1 MTSSWEELA
10 ADKRTRIASTI
21 PSEWL
26 IRDLPSDDNVFE
38 FPKASGL
45 LSAREI
51 ELTESSATDLV
62 AQMAEGKL
70 KSVDVTLAFCKR
82 AALAQQLT
90 NCVHEFFPEEAL
102 AQARDLDKYYAE
114 HNTTVG
120 PLHGLPISLKD
131 QLRVKG
137 KETSMGYVSWLGKY
151 DEKDSVLTE
160 LLRKAGAVFYVKT
173 SVPQTLMVCETVN
186 NIIGRTT
193 NPRNKNW
200 SCGGSSGGEGAM
212 IGLRGGIIGVGTD
225 IGGSIR
231 IPSAFN
237 FLYGIRPSH
246 GRMPYANMANS
257 MEGQETIHSVVGP
270 IAHSA
275 SDLRLFLTSV
285 LREEPWNYDSKVI
298 PLPWRYNLEDA
309 LKAKLNSS
317 GLTIGYYTCDGNVL
331 PHPPVLRGI
340 ERVMD
345 VLERSQHKVLP
356 WTPYKHDF
364 AVDLA
369 NKIYGADGSTD
380 VMKDINASGE
390 PGIPNIKELLNP
402 DMRKADLNDVWD
414 IHLQKWDYQMQYL
427 SRWREVEAE
436 HGCEL
441 DCIVAPISPTAAIR
455 HNQFK
460 YYGYASAINLLDFT
474 SVVVPVTFA
483 DSKIDAKRADYEPLN
498 DMDAAVQ
505 AEYDPEAYH
514 GAPVAIQVIG
524 KRLSEE
530 KTLAIAEEIG
540 RLLGNS
546 VTP

>member
-1 MTSSWEELA
+1 MGWKDLA
-10 ADKRTRIASTI
+10 ADKRSRISKSI
-21 PSEWL
+21 PSDWV
-26 IRDLPSDDNVFE
+26 IQDVPKSDSVFDY
-38 FPKASGL
+38 PKTSGIF
-45 LSAREI
+45 SAQEL
-51 ELTESSATDLV
+51 ELTNSTATELV
-62 AQMAEGKL
+62 AKLAKGEL

-90 NCVHEFFPEEAL
+90 NCVHEFFPETAL
-102 AQARDLDKYYAE
+102 AQARELDSYMEAKKSPI
-114 HNTTVG
+114 G

-137 KETSMGYVSWLGKY
+137 LETSMGYVSWLGTY
-151 DEKDSVLTE
+151 DEEDSVLTA

-246 GRMPYANMANS
+246 GRMPYGKMANS
-257 MEGQETIHSVVGP
+257 MMGQETVHSVVGP

-275 SDLRLFLTSV
+275 ADLKLFLTSV
-285 LREEPWNYDSKVI
+285 LHEKPWEYDSKVI
-298 PLPWRYNLEDA
+298 PMPWRSSEEDA
-309 LKAKLNSS
+309 IKNKLQSS
-317 GLTIGYYTCDGNVL
+317 GLTVGFYNFDGNVL

-340 ERVMD
+340 DMVVEAMKKNDHR
-345 VLERSQHKVLP
+345 VLP
-356 WTPYKHDF
+356 WVPHRHEY
-364 AVDLA
+364 AVDLI
-369 NKIYGADGSTD
+369 NNIYVGDGCAD
-380 VMKDINASGE
+380 VYKDINASGE
-390 PGIPNIKELLNP
+390 PVIPNIKDLLNP
-402 DMRKADLNDVWD
+402 NLPKVDMNELWDV
-414 IHLQKWDYQMQYL
+414 HLQKWDFQMEYL
-427 SRWREVEAE
+427 TKWREFETE
-436 HGCEL
+436 NDCEL
-441 DCIVAPISPTAAIR
+441 DCIIAPISPTAAIR

-460 YYGYASAINLLDFT
+460 YYGYASTINLLDFT

-483 DSKIDAKRADYEPLN
+483 DKTTDGKNTDHKPVNELDAT
-498 DMDAAVQ
+498 VQ
-505 AEYDPEAYH
+505 AEYDADAYH
-514 GAPVAIQVIG
+514 GAPVAVQIIG
-524 KRLSEE
+524 KRLTEE
-530 KTLAIAEEIG
+530 KTLAIAEEVG
-540 RLLGNS
+540 RLLGNA